1 MAYNISPDRHKDQKK
16 EMLLYNISRGIQ
28 LLLNKSGP
36 KINKKKKNMKKGEE
50 DDNAI
55 AITAASSLLALVN
68 GLDYKSNKFNQL
80 DEMQNHMSNL
90 ITVQNEKTT
99 GKNNNKQ
106 DSDKNESDS
115 DEGSSSSS
123 EYRKKTPQK
132 GKKETNIWLV
142 KQR

>member
-1 MAYNISPDRHKDQKK
+1 
-16 EMLLYNISRGIQ
+16 
-28 LLLNKSGP
+28 
-36 KINKKKKNMKKGEE
+36 MKKGEE

-55 AITAASSLLALVN
+55 STMAASSLLALVN
-68 GLDYKSNKFNQL
+68 GLDNKSNKFNQL

-90 ITVQNEKTT
+90 ITAQNEKTT

-123 EYRKKTPQK
+123 EYKKKTPQK
-132 GKKETNIWLV
+132 GLMSSSDSDSD
-142 KQR
+142 